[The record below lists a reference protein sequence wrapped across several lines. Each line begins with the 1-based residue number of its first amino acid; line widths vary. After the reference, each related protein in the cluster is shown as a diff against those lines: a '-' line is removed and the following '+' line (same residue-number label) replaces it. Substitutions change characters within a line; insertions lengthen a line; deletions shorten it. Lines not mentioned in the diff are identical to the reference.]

1 MRLAWSLAR
10 FTRTTTCIDSLVQHC
25 HQVSTKAPKAAHR
38 FLSPPPPPFALPNG
52 ENSKSQEAPYVPA
65 PATPPPQQDARSHH
79 DEAEGEVP
87 HLTRPPEVTVHSRA
101 ARRASSPSLNLDKS
115 AKPAAHTS
123 RDSASPSRPSKLN
136 PHALAAKDA
145 GIIKKQKKGNLT
157 RAQRLRQQKGL
168 ERAADNMDKLEVK
181 RSKSFVREKKVK
193 ERAKGWEDVNDDGSK
208 APRKKVKKD
217 AEMGLENAGGWM
229 DEDMEEADAVAV
241 VRNADVQADG
251 KDVDAVVHSSTAMP
265 VGEDELL

>member
-1 MRLAWSLAR
+1 MAKTAKVKKRL
-10 FTRTTTCIDSLVQHC
+10 
-25 HQVSTKAPKAAHR
+25 
-38 FLSPPPPPFALPNG
+38 
-52 ENSKSQEAPYVPA
+52 
-65 PATPPPQQDARSHH
+65 
-79 DEAEGEVP
+79 
-87 HLTRPPEVTVHSRA
+87 TVHSRA

-115 AKPAAHTS
+115 AKAPAHTT
-123 RDSASPSRPSKLN
+123 RDSASPSRPSKVN

-193 ERAKGWEDVNDDGSK
+193 ERAKGWEDVNGDGERVVK
-208 APRKKVKKD
+208 RKEKKD
-217 AEMGLENAGGWM
+217 TAEMGLEDAGGWV
-229 DEDMEEADAVAV
+229 DEDMDEADVDV
-241 VRNADVQADG
+241 VVQDG
-251 KDVDAVVHSSTAMP
+251 EVKGEGKEVDAAVEKSTVTP